1 MVSSGPRSRRSAR
14 LMMVSSSAVSA
25 TTMIVAEKIS
35 GVRNEL
41 KAACSQMP
49 RPFIAPRYSAV
60 TAVPN
65 T

>member
-1 MVSSGPRSRRSAR
+1 
-14 LMMVSSSAVSA
+14 MVSSSAVSA